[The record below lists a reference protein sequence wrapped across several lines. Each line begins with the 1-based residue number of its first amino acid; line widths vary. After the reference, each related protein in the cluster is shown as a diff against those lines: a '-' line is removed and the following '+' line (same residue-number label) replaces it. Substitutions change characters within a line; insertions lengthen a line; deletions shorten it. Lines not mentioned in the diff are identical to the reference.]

1 MYVKQDYTM
10 SRKEEIKRLLK
21 EIHETK
27 NSLKTRQEKL
37 AAGEERQIKHI
48 HLLSALSRF
57 VEEE

>member
-1 MYVKQDYTM
+1 M